1 MCLEYQAPDANLE
14 ISIVKIAHERKILR
28 QLSWG
33 HLSEQVMSIS
43 RKTGGLNPLQQCVK
57 VQKNQPSGF
66 KKEYK
71 YMKRSKRNLNFHCS
85 VTHLPRQASRCPAS
99 HFLGALNPAAKAGL
113 VHSSLPKSA
122 FLFFFVWQD
131 PKKFG
136 SFNPVQSLFL
146 GKRCKKVLDFSPIFI
161 HSSWHKL

>member
-1 MCLEYQAPDANLE
+1 MMCLEYQAPDANLE

-57 VQKNQPSGF
+57 VQKKISPLAS
-66 KKEYK
+66 KRIK

-85 VTHLPRQASRCPAS
+85 VTYLPRQASRCPAS

-122 FLFFFVWQD
+122 FFLSGKTQRNLDPSILFNHFFLVKD
-131 PKKFG
+131 VKK
-136 SFNPVQSLFL
+136 S
-146 GKRCKKVLDFSPIFI
+146 RY
-161 HSSWHKL
+161 KL

>member
-1 MCLEYQAPDANLE
+1 
-14 ISIVKIAHERKILR
+14 
-28 QLSWG
+28 
-33 HLSEQVMSIS
+33 
-43 RKTGGLNPLQQCVK
+43 
-57 VQKNQPSGF
+57 
-66 KKEYK
+66 
-71 YMKRSKRNLNFHCS
+71 MKRSKRNLNFHCS

>member
-1 MCLEYQAPDANLE
+1 MMCLEYQAPDANLE

-57 VQKNQPSGF
+57 VQKKISPLAS
-66 KKEYK
+66 KRIK

-85 VTHLPRQASRCPAS
+85 VTYLPRQASRCPAS

-122 FLFFFVWQD
+122 FFFVWQD

-136 SFNPVQSLFL
+136 SFNPVRSLFL
-146 GKRCKKVLDFSPIFI
+146 GKRCKKVPV
-161 HSSWHKL
+161 